1 MDSRHRHAGH
11 WLAHRGPGG
20 RRFLLMTAEHGTMV
34 AEARDRKVVRGWFY
48 WDQLALLTQ
57 LDITEQPGLF
67 LATEGF

>member
-1 MDSRHRHAGH
+1 
-11 WLAHRGPGG
+11 
-20 RRFLLMTAEHGTMV
+20 MTAEHGTMV